1 MRHWRNENTIITTTT
16 IATPSPRSIKCVG
29 IVSNIVWDWLYHFRK
44 QFSFIRRQ
52 HSFKLRSTFQELDR
66 EDDLVFTRRDLRRGE
81 VSG

>member
-1 MRHWRNENTIITTTT
+1 MIVTTTT
-16 IATPSPRSIKCVG
+16 ATTPSPRGIRYVCEDSNQNRVG
-29 IVSNIVWDWLYHFRK
+29 LHVSFRK

-81 VSG
+81 VSVL